1 MNTENNILIAEFM
14 GQSEFCTE
22 AEFLGCEITNPNA
35 VILESLKY
43 HSDWNWLME
52 VVEKIFKDFYKL
64 NPCPIGLK
72 ITIEK
77 QLVLVD
83 KEAVYNACIAFIE
96 WYNNQNK

>member
-1 MNTENNILIAEFM
+1 MNTTEKNKLIAEFIGWKEQEDDFM
-14 GQSEFCTE
+14 F
-22 AEFLGCEITNPNA
+22 NPKTSGSIY
-35 VILESLKY
+35 VKSLLFHK
-43 HSDWNWLME
+43 DWNWLMQ